1 MDETSPLV
9 SPERAQ
15 PPEYTF
21 PSGSGAHFP
30 QVPGGAV
37 RVAAAGSGPSP
48 PCSPGHDRERQP
60 LLDRARGAA
69 AQGQT
74 HTVAVQAQAL
84 AAQAAVAAHA
94 VQTHRERNDFP
105 EDPEFEVVVRQAE
118 VAIECS
124 IYPER
129 IYQGS
134 SGSYFVKDSQGV
146 SAGVRGRRP
155 GTGER
160 GNRKGAEKKLQR
172 QPPARLGMLLG
183 TGDGETKSDVEI
195 NQNLFYSGRCERKV
209 KRGNRPDTGQK
220 SPDPCSFPIRPLASN
235 YSDKYPVIASRFRAL
250 GLFAFTF
257 CYLFILVWPKAVCRP
272 ITGSE
277 EPSLCCGV
285 VFAGIP
291 GFLLAFIW

>member
-37 RVAAAGSGPSP
+37 RVAAAASGPSP

-69 AQGQT
+69 AQGQN
-74 HTVAVQAQAL
+74 HTVAAQAQAL
-84 AAQAAVAAHA
+84 AAQAAAAAHA

-118 VAIECS
+118 VAIECC

-146 SAGVRGRRP
+146 SVGARAWRGRGP
-155 GTGER
+155 GRREIER
-160 GNRKGAEKKLQR
+160 MPKRNFSVSTLRLYGGCFWG
-172 QPPARLGMLLG
+172 LGMGKPLRMK
-183 TGDGETKSDVEI
+183 KSI
-195 NQNLFYSGRCERKV
+195 RTFLMGKRERKV
-209 KRGNRPDTGQK
+209 KRGN
-220 SPDPCSFPIRPLASN
+220 
-235 YSDKYPVIASRFRAL
+235 
-250 GLFAFTF
+250 
-257 CYLFILVWPKAVCRP
+257 
-272 ITGSE
+272 
-277 EPSLCCGV
+277 
-285 VFAGIP
+285 
-291 GFLLAFIW
+291 

>member
-37 RVAAAGSGPSP
+37 RVAAAGCIPSP

-69 AQGQT
+69 AQGQN
-74 HTVAVQAQAL
+74 HTVAAQAQAL
-84 AAQAAVAAHA
+84 AAQAAAAAHA

-105 EDPEFEVVVRQAE
+105 DDPEFEVVVRQAE
-118 VAIECS
+118 VAIECC

-146 SAGVRGRRP
+146 SAGARAQRGLRP
-155 GTGER
+155 GTVGDGES
-160 GNRKGAEKKLQR
+160 KGCRRETSAPAPPPSTLT
-172 QPPARLGMLLG
+172 PPAPVVLGMLLG
-183 TGDGETKSDVEI
+183 TRDGE
-195 NQNLFYSGRCERKV
+195 
-209 KRGNRPDTGQK
+209 
-220 SPDPCSFPIRPLASN
+220 ASQ
-235 YSDKYPVIASRFRAL
+235 
-250 GLFAFTF
+250 G
-257 CYLFILVWPKAVCRP
+257 
-272 ITGSE
+272 
-277 EPSLCCGV
+277 
-285 VFAGIP
+285 
-291 GFLLAFIW
+291 